1 MTKPHASFPP
11 PSLWPIPVLASPRAA
26 DLLCRQ
32 KRSIMRRRPR
42 PWLATLAGD
51 LTPRPKTEV
60 QMPAFNDS
68 RPKRL
73 RLLPFTRYRS
83 LPVVPEAGAR
93 RRQIQG

>member
-1 MTKPHASFPP
+1 
-11 PSLWPIPVLASPRAA
+11 
-26 DLLCRQ
+26 
-32 KRSIMRRRPR
+32 MRIIEERPR
-42 PWLATLAGD
+42 LVFAPRGGD